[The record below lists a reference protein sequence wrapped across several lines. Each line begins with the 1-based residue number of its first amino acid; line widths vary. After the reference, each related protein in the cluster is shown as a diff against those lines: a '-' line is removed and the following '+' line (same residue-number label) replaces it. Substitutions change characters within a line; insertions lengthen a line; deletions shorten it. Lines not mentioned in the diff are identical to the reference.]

1 MLLPL
6 NLLVAEVAA
15 DDAKE
20 LGLELLPL
28 VVLTTLAGAALGFII
43 LLNNDSALF
52 KFSDMMDYYRI
63 FLDAM
68 ASGNLIYAFLSLCR
82 VVY

>member
-1 MLLPL
+1 M
-6 NLLVAEVAA
+6 AEVAA
-15 DDAKE
+15 DDANE
-20 LGLELLPL
+20 LVLELPL
-28 VVLTTLAGAALGFII
+28 VVLATLVGAALGFII

-52 KFSDMMDYYRI
+52 RFSDMMGGYRI

-68 ASGNLIYAFLSLCR
+68 ATGGLIYAFLRLCR